1 VGFYTEHVLPRAQD
15 VLMGRKPL
23 REVRARV
30 CSGLRGDVVEVGF
43 GTGLNSPYYPRDI
56 TTLYAVEPSQLS
68 MRMAKPRV
76 ERNNVPIE
84 PAGLSGE
91 RLDLPS
97 ERFDAVLSTWTLCTI
112 PDVGAA
118 LGELHRVLKPGATF
132 HFVEHGHAPDPG
144 VARWQE
150 RIEPFWKPLA
160 GGCHLTRRMPE
171 LIDQAG
177 FTIDNLDTYYFK
189 GELKL
194 FGYTYEGRAHKN

>member
-1 VGFYTEHVLPRAQD
+1 
-15 VLMGRKPL
+15 M

-43 GTGLNSPYYPRDI
+43 GTGLNSPYYPSEVTR
-56 TTLYAVEPSQLS
+56 LYAVEPSQVS
-68 MRMAKPRV
+68 MRMARPRV
-76 ERNNVPIE
+76 EKNNVPME

-97 ERFDAVLSTWTLCTI
+97 ERFDSVLSTWTLCTI

-118 LGELHRVLKPGATF
+118 LAELHRVLKPGATF
-132 HFVEHGHAPDPG
+132 HFVEHGHAPEPG
-144 VARWQE
+144 IARWQE
-150 RIEPFWKPLA
+150 RIEPFWKPIA
-160 GGCHLTRRMPE
+160 GGCHLTRQMSE

-177 FTIDNLDTYYFK
+177 FIIDNLDTYYFT
-189 GELKL
+189 GELRP